1 MLNSGPMKED
11 AELEHKVKELG
22 EPPVEG
28 DKTGGSGP
36 AGDPG
41 NPTRQFNPWA
51 LVIYIGIVAAFAV
64 AGAYIGYLIAHYPI
78 LDIEEAVSNY
88 QQNVNTVIFD
98 GTGEGKIEELAEERR
113 VLMSYDRIPQHFINA
128 LIIAEDKEFL
138 RHQGVDVPGIMR
150 AFLTNLSH
158 GRVVQGGST
167 ITQQLIKNLFLSPE
181 QTYTRKIKEAVLAL
195 QLEAKYTKDEILGFY
210 CNTVYF
216 GHQRYGLEAA
226 ARYYFGINASEL
238 DLTQSVMLAGLIR
251 APERYTP
258 FRHPDRALQRRN
270 YLLGRMAASGV
281 ITKVEADASKAEPL
295 GLRVRGSD
303 RKLAPH
309 FIEEVRKFLVDSFG
323 REQAYGGGLNV
334 YTTLDQRMQR
344 IAENALRDGLYEL
357 SMRQR
362 LRPASYNVLDE
373 GGSLDEYSHPEWEN
387 PLAEGEFTHALVI
400 EVAQKEAKLRIGEQ
414 EIKINAQAFPVPTA
428 TREQRNDLTKALHPG
443 DVFPVRI
450 DKLKEVKASEEG
462 EPSRLEITAVKLT
475 QEPETEAA
483 LIALEVESGRVLAMV
498 GGSDFNKSQFNKAVQ
513 APRQTG
519 SAFKPIVLAAAL
531 DSGAVTLGTTIFDE
545 PTVFDDP
552 RDPEL
557 YAPENYKREYIGITT
572 VRDLIEKSRNI
583 PAVKLMVHTGIDKT
597 IETAKKM
604 GIDAQLHPYYS
615 VALGSIEMT
624 LIDITGV
631 YSVFPNQGVVVEPYF
646 ISRVEDRNGELV
658 YEHTRRPRTAISRT
672 SAFLAIQ
679 ALLGVIERGTGKTAL
694 PIELEL
700 GVPLAGKTGTT
711 DDYTNAWFLGFSPQV
726 VCGVWVGNEEG
737 TTTIGDD
744 ETGARAALPIWRR
757 FMAEALEPEEWRTV
771 KDYPIPPNVIA
782 IETDH
787 RNGKLASEFT
797 PIEERIFEFY
807 IRGTEPRTWTTFDDD
822 FNLRIGSVRLM
833 EKRVD
838 ILFENH
844 PVVKPRDLFY
854 STQ

>member
-1 MLNSGPMKED
+1 MLNSGPMKND
-11 AELEHKVKELG
+11 FKGEHKVKELG
-22 EPPVEG
+22 EIPVADG
-28 DKTGGSGP
+28 TIGGS
-36 AGDPG
+36 
-41 NPTRQFNPWA
+41 NPESDSEETTKHFNPWV
-51 LVIYIGIVAAFAV
+51 LVIYIGILAAFAV

-88 QQNVNTVIFD
+88 QQNVNTVIYD
-98 GTGEGKIEELAEERR
+98 DTGEGKLEELAEERR
-113 VLMSYDRIPQHFINA
+113 VLMSYDKIPQHFINA
-128 LIIAEDKEFL
+128 LIIAEDREFL
-138 RHQGVDVPGIMR
+138 HHQGVDVLGITR
-150 AFLTNLSH
+150 AFWTNLTH

-181 QTYTRKIKEAVLAL
+181 QTYSRKIKEAVLAL
-195 QLEAKYTKDEILGFY
+195 QLEAKYTKEEILGFY

-226 ARYYFGINASEL
+226 ARYYFGLSAEEL
-238 DLTQSVMLAGLIR
+238 DLSKSVLLAGLIR

-258 FRHPDRALQRRN
+258 FRHPDRARQRRN
-270 YLLGRMAASGV
+270 FLLGRMAAFGV
-281 ITKVEADASKAEPL
+281 LAKEEAEAAKATPL
-295 GLRVRGSD
+295 GLRVRGID

-309 FIEEVRKFLVDSFG
+309 FVEEVRKFLVDSFG
-323 REQAYGGGLNV
+323 REQAYGGGLKV

-344 IAENALRDGLYEL
+344 IAETALRDGLFEL

-362 LRPASYNVLDE
+362 LRPATYNVLDE
-373 GGSLDEYSHPEWEN
+373 GGSLEDYSHPDWEETV
-387 PLAEGEFTHALVI
+387 AEGKFTHVLVT
-400 EVAQKEAKLRIGEQ
+400 EVEPKEARLRIGEQ
-414 EIKINAQAFPVPTA
+414 EIKIDARAFPVQMA
-428 TREQRNDLTKALHPG
+428 TREQRADLTKALRTG
-443 DVFPVRI
+443 DVFPARI
-450 DKLKEVKASEEG
+450 DQLKEPKADEASEAAT
-462 EPSRLEITAVKLT
+462 PLITAVKLT

-483 LIALEVESGRVLAMV
+483 LVAIEVESGRVLAMV
-498 GGSDFNKSQFNKAVQ
+498 GGSDFIKSQFNKAVQ

-519 SAFKPIVLAAAL
+519 SAFKPVVLAAAL
-531 DSGAVTLGTTIFDE
+531 ESEAATLGTTLFDE

-583 PAVKLMVHTGIDKT
+583 PAVKLMVHTGIEKT
-597 IETAKKM
+597 VEIAKKM
-604 GIDAQLHPYYS
+604 GVDAQLQPYYS
-615 VALGSIEMT
+615 LALGSIEMT

-646 ISRVEDRNGELV
+646 ISKVEDRNGELV
-658 YEHTRRPRTAISRT
+658 YEHTHRPHTAISRT
-672 SAFLAIQ
+672 SAFLATQ
-679 ALLGVIERGTGKTAL
+679 ALLGVIERGTGRTAL

-744 ETGARAALPIWRR
+744 ETGARAALPIWRS
-757 FMAEALEPEEWRTV
+757 FMSGALQPEKWRKV
-771 KDYPIPPNVIA
+771 KEYPIPPNIIA
-782 IETDH
+782 IEIDR

-797 PIEERIFEFY
+797 PQEERIFEFY

-838 ILFENH
+838 ILFEDH

-854 STQ
+854 LDR